1 MQNGCTDAPIAFGT
15 AFRRVLLVN
24 PTPSPESQ
32 PMRIPPFQLSEP
44 SWRIAVR
51 WQEYD
56 GELRACLIRMLAV
69 VLFYGI
75 FLTQYRTLAA
85 QEGGSLLHQRVT
97 AIALAWLL
105 LSLGTVLCLLARML
119 PVWLKYLTTLIDVAL
134 LTALCWV
141 GHGPDS
147 PMVMGYF
154 LILSMAALRFRIG
167 LIALATLASIAGYMA
182 LVGSRDDTWWDSN
195 HTTSVLQQSITVAS
209 LVCVGWVLGQCIHVA
224 RRVAMS
230 YHVRTA
236 DEGAGEPC

>member
-1 MQNGCTDAPIAFGT
+1 MQNGCMDDPVAFDTASLRVPSVKPIPSSESP
-15 AFRRVLLVN
+15 LL
-24 PTPSPESQ
+24 
-32 PMRIPPFQLSEP
+32 RLSEP

-56 GELRACLIRMLAV
+56 GELRACLIRVLAV

-75 FLTQYRTLAA
+75 FLTQYRTLTE

-119 PVWLKYLTTLIDVAL
+119 PAWLKYLTTMIDVLL
-134 LTALCWV
+134 LTALCWI
-141 GHGPDS
+141 GHGPNS
-147 PMVMGYF
+147 PMVSGFF

-167 LIALATLASIAGYMA
+167 LIAVATLASITGYMA
-182 LVGSRDDTWWDSN
+182 LVGSRDDAWLDSD
-195 HTTSVLQQSITVAS
+195 HTTPVLQQSITIAS

-230 YHVRTA
+230 YQTRTA
-236 DEGAGEPC
+236 DEGPAEPC

>member
-1 MQNGCTDAPIAFGT
+1 MNPI
-15 AFRRVLLVN
+15 
-24 PTPSPESQ
+24 SIPES
-32 PMRIPPFQLSEP
+32 PPLRLSEP

-56 GELRACLIRMLAV
+56 GELRACLIRVLAV

-75 FLTQYRTLAA
+75 FLTQYRTLAT

-105 LSLGTVLCLLARML
+105 LSLGTVLSLLARML
-119 PVWLKYLTTLIDVAL
+119 PAWLKYLTTMIDVVL
-134 LTALCWV
+134 LTTLCWI
-141 GHGPDS
+141 GHGPNS
-147 PMVMGYF
+147 PMVLGYF

-182 LVGSRDDTWWDSN
+182 LVGSRDGAWLDSD
-195 HTTSVLQQSITVAS
+195 HTTPVLQQSITIAS

-230 YHVRTA
+230 YQVRTA
-236 DEGAGEPC
+236 DEEPAGPC